1 MKNRPLLSV
10 CLMVLCIIA
19 SMVVWGRERFIK
31 ELRPSPIERYAA
43 EGDNITICGKIYR
56 QEQKENQDEGGRN
69 MSIREILKD
78 GEPALSKVCHPVTQF
93 DQKLWDLLDDLK
105 ETLAQANGVGLAAPQ
120 VGILRRAVIVMDENF
135 EPMELVNPEILAQ
148 EGEQNGLEGCLS
160 VPGLWGYVTRPQWV
174 KVKAQDRKGN
184 WFEVEGQDLTARCF
198 CHELSHLDGHLYT
211 ELTDRLYDSDELDEL
226 MEENEK

>member
-1 MKNRPLLSV
+1 
-10 CLMVLCIIA
+10 
-19 SMVVWGRERFIK
+19 
-31 ELRPSPIERYAA
+31 
-43 EGDNITICGKIYR
+43 
-56 QEQKENQDEGGRN
+56 

-105 ETLAQANGVGLAAPQ
+105 GDAGPGQRGGAGGPQ

-148 EGEQNGLEGCLS
+148 EGGAERPGGLS
-160 VPGLWGYVTRPQWV
+160 VRPRPVGLCQAPGVGEGAGLRPE
-174 KVKAQDRKGN
+174 RECLRG
-184 WFEVEGQDLTARCF
+184 GGTGLTARCF
-198 CHELSHLDGHLYT
+198 CHELAHLDGHLYT